1 MKDSLR
7 LLATMIISILS
18 TCLFSG
24 CLGRNIPHN
33 AANISPDK
41 GVLLTKIHS
50 NLDSVSVYI
59 AADRQDDFRLHE
71 IELRDRK
78 TETYLAR
85 DPDSITGSTKTELK
99 VIADLL
105 KVVTLEGGNKYISKV
120 SELEH
125 GLFFEL
131 EPCNFNIEPGT
142 ILYIGDLYIDWDIIA
157 KGSSAQIKVSDNEGE
172 TISEAKEKY
181 SWLFEK
187 FEYKKKIIKL
197 PPDKRYPLDK
207 IMPLIIMVP

>member
-7 LLATMIISILS
+7 LLTIVISILS
-18 TCLFSG
+18 SCLFNG
-24 CLGRNIPHN
+24 CLGRNISKN
-33 AANISPDK
+33 AVNISPDK
-41 GVLLTKIHS
+41 GVLLTRIHS

-59 AADRQDDFRLHE
+59 STDPKDDFQLHE
-71 IELRDRK
+71 TELRDRK
-78 TETYLAR
+78 TETYFAR

-105 KVVTLEGGNKYISKV
+105 KVVTLEGGKTYISKI

-125 GLFFEL
+125 GLFFKL
-131 EPCNFNIEPGT
+131 EPCYFNIEPGT
-142 ILYIGDLYIDWDIIA
+142 IIYIGDLYIDWDIIA
-157 KGSSAQIKVSDNEGE
+157 KGSSAQIKILDNEGE
-172 TISEAKEKY
+172 IISEAKEKY

-197 PPDKRYPLDK
+197 PSDKWYPLNK